1 MNNNSNQPRDFDAVL
16 GGETPPPVT
25 GVVLGGIEGV
35 KNRLKS
41 PEARERAST
50 LIDALRYQ
58 KEGFELVIEAL
69 KDPSDK
75 VQMFAARL
83 LRDKGG
89 QKGKQVLLRHNPQEC
104 FTMLEDW
111 QFETFYPNIGITS
124 AISTA
129 YNVNLY
135 REEPN
140 SRGGFRVVE
149 DFNLDALQL
158 FLNDIQVSEVEALAC
173 WMPDE
178 SYLQIYHEECQT
190 LINMLCKASQKLINL
205 KALFI
210 GDRRQHEY
218 KKSRI
223 FLSDMTSILEMLPK
237 LEVFKLHGNPYENL
251 FFKSTYHQY
260 LKNLVLETADNNART
275 IAQICNLE
283 LPSLEYLELWGG
295 RCRYSP
301 TNFDYFKTLFSG
313 ELVPNLSY
321 LALPSFENTDVIVE
335 ALVQSPIIERLAVL
349 DISMGTLTDKG
360 AENLLSCPSVNRLY
374 TLNIS
379 KNCISPQMVQQLSQ
393 LDCRLIA
400 DSQEENENYHRGGSA
415 SRYYALYE

>member
-1 MNNNSNQPRDFDAVL
+1 MNNNPNKPREYDAVL
-16 GGETPPPVT
+16 GGEVPPPVN

-41 PEARERAST
+41 PEARERASA

-58 KEGFELVIEAL
+58 EEGFELVIEAL
-69 KDPSDK
+69 KDSSDK

-83 LRDKGG
+83 LRNKGG
-89 QKGKQVLLRHNPQEC
+89 EKGKEALLRHNPQQC

-140 SRGGFRVVE
+140 PRGEFRVVE
-149 DFNLDALQL
+149 DFNLDDLQV

-173 WMPDE
+173 WMPDK
-178 SYLQIYHEECQT
+178 SYLEIYQQECLT

-210 GDRRQHEY
+210 GNRRQHEY

-223 FLSDMTSILEMLPK
+223 YLSDMISILENFPK
-237 LEVFKLHGNPYENL
+237 LEVLKIHGNPHNNL
-251 FFKSTYHQY
+251 FSKKIYH
-260 LKNLVLETADNNART
+260 
-275 IAQICNLE
+275 
-283 LPSLEYLELWGG
+283 PSL
-295 RCRYSP
+295 
-301 TNFDYFKTLFSG
+301 KTL
-313 ELVPNLSY
+313 
-321 LALPSFENTDVIVE
+321 
-335 ALVQSPIIERLAVL
+335 
-349 DISMGTLTDKG
+349 
-360 AENLLSCPSVNRLY
+360 
-374 TLNIS
+374 
-379 KNCISPQMVQQLSQ
+379 
-393 LDCRLIA
+393 
-400 DSQEENENYHRGGSA
+400 
-415 SRYYALYE
+415 

>member
-1 MNNNSNQPRDFDAVL
+1 MNNNPNQPREFDGVL
-16 GGETPPPVT
+16 GGEVPPPVS

-41 PEARERAST
+41 PEARERASA

-58 KEGFELVIEAL
+58 EEGFELVIEAL
-69 KDPSDK
+69 KDSSDK

-83 LRDKGG
+83 LQNKGG
-89 QKGKQVLLRHNPQEC
+89 EKGKEALLRHNPQQC

-140 SRGGFRVVE
+140 PRGEFRVVE
-149 DFNLDALQL
+149 DFNLDDLQV

-173 WMPDE
+173 WMPDKI
-178 SYLQIYHEECQT
+178 YLEIYHQECLT
-190 LINMLCKASQKLINL
+190 LINMLCKASQKLRSL

-223 FLSDMTSILEMLPK
+223 YLSDMISILESFPK
-237 LEVFKLHGNPYENL
+237 LEVLKIHGNPHNNL
-251 FFKSTYHQY
+251 FSQKIYHPS
-260 LKNLVLETADNNART
+260 LKTLILETADNYALAL
-275 IAQICNLE
+275 AQVCTLE

-295 RCRYSP
+295 RCRYSH
-301 TNFDYFKTLFSG
+301 FDFFKTLFSG
-313 ELVPNLSY
+313 ELLPNLSY
-321 LALPSFENTDVIVE
+321 LGLPSFENTDVLLE

-349 DISMGTLTDKG
+349 DISMGTLTDNG
-360 AENLLSCPSVNRLY
+360 AENLLNCPSVNRLH

-379 KNCISPQMVQQLSQ
+379 KNCISPQIIQQLSQ

-400 DSQEENENYHRGGSA
+400 DSQEENYRRGEAG
-415 SRYYALYE
+415 SRYWALHE

>member
-1 MNNNSNQPRDFDAVL
+1 MNNDPDKPREFDAVL
-16 GGETPPPVT
+16 GGQSAPPAS

-35 KNRLKS
+35 KNRFKS
-41 PEARERAST
+41 PEARERAFA

-58 KEGFELVIEAL
+58 EEGFQLVIEAL

-83 LRDKGG
+83 LRDKGE
-89 QKGKQVLLRHNPQEC
+89 QKGKQVLLRHNPQQC

-140 SRGGFRVVE
+140 PRGGFRVVE

-178 SYLQIYHEECQT
+178 RYLQIYHEECQT
-190 LINMLCKASQKLINL
+190 LLNMLWKASQKLIKL

-223 FLSDMTSILEMLPK
+223 YLSDMIYILENFSK
-237 LEVFKLHGNPYENL
+237 LEVLKIHGNPDNNL
-251 FFKSTYHQY
+251 FSKKLYHPS
-260 LKNLVLETADNNART
+260 LKTLLLETADNNAST
-275 IAQICNLE
+275 LAQVCTLE

-295 RCRYSP
+295 RCRYSH
-301 TNFDYFKTLFSG
+301 FDFFETLFSG
-313 ELVPNLSY
+313 ELLPNLSY
-321 LALPSFENTDVIVE
+321 LGLPSFENTDVLVE

-360 AENLLSCPSVNRLY
+360 AENLLNCPSVNRLY

-400 DSQEENENYHRGGSA
+400 DSQEENENYRRGGSA

>member
-1 MNNNSNQPRDFDAVL
+1 MNNNSNQPREFDAVL
-16 GGETPPPVT
+16 GGETPPPIS

-41 PEARERAST
+41 LEPRERASA
-50 LIDALRYQ
+50 LIDALRY
-58 KEGFELVIEAL
+58 KEEGFQLLIEAL

-75 VQMFAARL
+75 VQIFAARL

-89 QKGKQVLLRHNPQEC
+89 EKGKQVLLRHNPQQY

-111 QFETFYPNIGITS
+111 QFENFYPNIGITS
-124 AISTA
+124 ALSTA

-135 REEPN
+135 LEEPN
-140 SRGGFRVVE
+140 PRGGFRVVE
-149 DFNLDALQL
+149 SFNLDALQV
-158 FLNDIQVSEVEALAC
+158 FLNDIQLGEIEALAC
-173 WMPDE
+173 WTPDE
-178 SYLQIYHEECQT
+178 RYLYEEHCQKI
-190 LINMLCKASQKLINL
+190 INMLCKASQKLKKI

-223 FLSDMTSILEMLPK
+223 FLSDMTSILESFPK

-260 LKNLVLETADNNART
+260 LKALVLETADNNART

-295 RCRYSP
+295 TCGYSL

-335 ALVQSPIIERLAVL
+335 TLVRSPMIERLLVL
-349 DISMGTLTDKG
+349 DLSMGNLSDYG
-360 AENLLSCPSVNRLY
+360 ANALLNCPAINQLH

-379 KNCISPQMVQQLSQ
+379 NNCVSEGMVQRLLQLNCQ
-393 LDCRLIA
+393 VIA
-400 DSQEENENYHRGGSA
+400 DEQQDEIEGGCSV
-415 SRYYALYE
+415 SRYCALYE